1 MTHCEQ
7 EENIFKINEQMVEG
21 RLQFQKIESK
31 LENMDIKQDEI
42 LGHVKKTNGR
52 VSKLE
57 SFRTVSISV
66 LIGALAML
74 LMHSIGLT
82 EFLKECIK

>member
-1 MTHCEQ
+1 MTPCEQ
-7 EENIFKINEQMVEG
+7 ADTIFKINEQMVEG
-21 RLQFQKIESK
+21 RLQFQKIDSK
-31 LENMDIKQDEI
+31 LEHMDIKQDEI

-57 SFRTVSISV
+57 SFRNAVQWT
-66 LIGALAML
+66 LIGALALML
-74 LMHSIGLT
+74 LHSIGIT